1 MMTCSIPVALL
12 VLSATMAAP
21 PAQDSVNT
29 VLGPKAYRDGDVIEI
44 TDVTATSPRLEQG
57 DSVTVKGRYRLDSQP
72 SARLCLYLTQTEG
85 DGKEETDDT
94 QEMLVSNGLG
104 NFELKITIKHRGA
117 LHLTYYDPK
126 SGRPLGGTYFGTA
139 EQLQAIADWDVSYYL
154 DDADVETDDQSNR
167 TDQQPSAVRKAIEHP
182 LREQRKLQQE
192 QRKHERVHRQTQGSL
207 GFEFKTAP
215 GLDTNAS
222 ELGYEFQI
230 SR

>member
-12 VLSATMAAP
+12 VMSATMAAP

-72 SARLCLYLTQTEG
+72 AARLCLYLTQTEG

-139 EQLQAIADWDVSYYL
+139 EQMQAIADWDVDYYL
-154 DDADVETDDQSNR
+154 DDANSDQANR
-167 TDQQPSAVRKAIEHP
+167 TAGRSSSVQKATEFL
-182 LREQRKLQQE
+182 LRDRQKL
-192 QRKHERVHRQTQGSL
+192 ERVHRQYHRAI

-215 GLDTNAS
+215 GSDINAS
-222 ELGYEFQI
+222 ELGYEFRI